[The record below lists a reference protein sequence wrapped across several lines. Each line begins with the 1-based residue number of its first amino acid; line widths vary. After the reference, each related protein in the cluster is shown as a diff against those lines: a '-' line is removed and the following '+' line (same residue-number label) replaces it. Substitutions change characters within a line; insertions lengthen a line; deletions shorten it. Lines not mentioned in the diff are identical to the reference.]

1 MIVKQKGLEM
11 CFKEGK
17 RRTVTKRLWE
27 AVPEFGGQG
36 TEGPATQ
43 SAESGAGDSQE
54 ILVKGSE

>member
-1 MIVKQKGLEM
+1 MIIKQKGFEM

-17 RRTVTKRLWE
+17 RSTVTKRLWE

-43 SAESGAGDSQE
+43 GGKSGAGDSQE
-54 ILVKGSE
+54 ILIR